1 MSMTDPIA
9 DLLTRL
15 RNGTQA
21 RKERVDCPWSG
32 IKESIVQVLVKEG
45 FVVEYSVVQRGAGK
59 DLRIWLRYDDKSRP
73 AISGV
78 RRISKP
84 SLRRYVGAKSV
95 PSVRGGLGVSILSTP
110 EGIMVDREAMRRN
123 VGGELLCSVW

>member
-45 FVVEYSVVQRGAGK
+45 FAVEYSVVQRGAGK
-59 DLRIWLRYDDKSRP
+59 DLRIWLRYDDKNRP

-78 RRISKP
+78 KRISKP
-84 SLRRYVGAKSV
+84 SLRRYVGAKST
-95 PSVRGGLGVSILSTP
+95 PPVRGGLGVSILSTP
-110 EGIMVDREAMRRN
+110 EGIMVDREATRRN

>member
-32 IKESIVQVLVKEG
+32 IKENIVQVLVKEG

-59 DLRIWLRYDDKSRP
+59 DLRIWLRYDDKNRP

-78 RRISKP
+78 NRISKP

-95 PSVRGGLGVSILSTP
+95 PPVRAGLGVNILSTP

>member
-32 IKESIVQVLVKEG
+32 IKENIVQVLVKEG
-45 FVVEYSVVQRGAGK
+45 FVTEYSVVERGAGR
-59 DLRIWLRYDDKSRP
+59 DLRIWLRYDEKNRP

-84 SLRRYVGAKSV
+84 SLRRYVGAKAV
-95 PSVRGGLGVSILSTP
+95 PPVRGGLGVSILSTP
-110 EGIMVDREAMRRN
+110 EGIMVDREATRRN